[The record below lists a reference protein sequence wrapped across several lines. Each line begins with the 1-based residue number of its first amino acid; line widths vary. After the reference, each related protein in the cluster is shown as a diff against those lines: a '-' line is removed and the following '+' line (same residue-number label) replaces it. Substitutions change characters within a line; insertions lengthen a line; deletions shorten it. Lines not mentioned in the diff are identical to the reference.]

1 MRERIDSQ
9 AELAPSSLPMD
20 RLTRATLLAME
31 LESLLLPVE
40 GADGDEINF
49 RLRLAR
55 AEALGVVDIL
65 TDLVRKLEGPRSA
78 VSRSGVFPTR

>member
-9 AELAPSSLPMD
+9 AELEPSSLPMD

-40 GADGDEINF
+40 GTDGDEINF

-65 TDLVRKLEGPRSA
+65 TDLVRKLEGPRST